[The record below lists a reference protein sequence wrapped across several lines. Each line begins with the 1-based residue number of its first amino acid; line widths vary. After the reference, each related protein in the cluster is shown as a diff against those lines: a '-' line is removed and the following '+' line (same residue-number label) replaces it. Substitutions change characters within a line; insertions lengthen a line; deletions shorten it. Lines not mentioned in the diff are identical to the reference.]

1 MGSTGPSKARWTP
14 SDALSHTSI
23 ARKAGA
29 PRRTTTSQNT
39 AHAQEPAPNPAAP
52 NSQLPNAEAYRVPL
66 RVYIVYSVEY
76 YRVRVR
82 VSLGRAERART
93 SRGGN
98 SSRKPARVR
107 ARMCYRRRL
116 RRGEV
121 GVYYRARATRTL
133 QAVRARSCAWST
145 RHSEGCRQALLT
157 RTSRRRDHRDGG
169 YARRPPSRRRHGV

>member
-1 MGSTGPSKARWTP
+1 MGSTGPSEAQRKP
-14 SDALSHTSI
+14 QDALSHAPI
-23 ARKAGA
+23 AGKAGA
-29 PRRTTTSQNT
+29 PTRTTTSQNT

-52 NSQLPNAEAYRVPL
+52 NSQLPNAEVYRVPI
-66 RVYIVYSVEY
+66 REGIVYSEEY
-76 YRVRVR
+76 YRVWVR

-107 ARMCYRRRL
+107 ARMCCRRRL

-133 QAVRARSCAWST
+133 HHCAGNQGRHANST
-145 RHSEGCRQALLT
+145 RSKLRWWGSTGTVDARCG
-157 RTSRRRDHRDGG
+157 RRR
-169 YARRPPSRRRHGV
+169 RRETACGKL